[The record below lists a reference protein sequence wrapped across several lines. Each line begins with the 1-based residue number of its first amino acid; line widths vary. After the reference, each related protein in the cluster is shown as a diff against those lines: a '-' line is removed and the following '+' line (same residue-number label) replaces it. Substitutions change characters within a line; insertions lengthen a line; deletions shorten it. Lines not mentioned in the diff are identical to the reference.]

1 MVPVGTHGTQ
11 GRAEAGHRSASRGQM
26 YPQPP
31 SKHVEEDEDR
41 RLETN
46 EEESLQEH
54 VSVIRYSLAEILET
68 LERVF
73 AQCY

>member
-1 MVPVGTHGTQ
+1 M
-11 GRAEAGHRSASRGQM
+11 S
-26 YPQPP
+26 PQLPLQ
-31 SKHVEEDEDR
+31 HVEEDRDR
-41 RLETN
+41 RVQTN
-46 EEESLQEH
+46 KEESLQEH

>member
-1 MVPVGTHGTQ
+1 MGQEPSQ
-11 GRAEAGHRSASRGQM
+11 AAASPSQQSHGQM
-26 YPQPP
+26 SPQLPLQ
-31 SKHVEEDEDR
+31 HVEEDRDR
-41 RLETN
+41 RVQTN
-46 EEESLQEH
+46 KEESLQEH

>member
-1 MVPVGTHGTQ
+1 MGREGAGKKRGDSSAHGT
-11 GRAEAGHRSASRGQM
+11 GDGAEPFSEHT
-26 YPQPP
+26 
-31 SKHVEEDEDR
+31 EEDEDR
-41 RLETN
+41 RLQAHG
-46 EEESLQEH
+46 EESLQEH